1 MYNAL
6 LLLYFYYLGV
16 NNLKLT
22 QKEALYNQFKSMTDE
37 QLKEIIADNEYEEVA
52 KKVARDI
59 LSSDRKEYLQRQEE
73 IKQTEQH
80 QENIQQQKY
89 KAQQTNPLY
98 DDIHQMAKDIRFMRN
113 LIIALLCFSVVVSV
127 IILILAKAI

>member
-1 MYNAL
+1 M
-6 LLLYFYYLGV
+6 
-16 NNLKLT
+16 KQT
-22 QKEALYNQFKSMTDE
+22 QYQILYNQFKSMTDE
-37 QLKEIIADNEYEEVA
+37 QLNDIIADNGYEEVA

-89 KAQQTNPLY
+89 KAQQTNTLY
-98 DDIHQMAKDIRFMRN
+98 DNIHQLTNDISFMNN

>member
-1 MYNAL
+1 M
-6 LLLYFYYLGV
+6 GV

-37 QLKEIIADNEYEEVA
+37 QLNDIIADNGYEEVA